1 MYARD
6 YSDMVKNMEVEKL
19 DEVPSDRARGLRAEE
34 VAEWYLRLNG
44 LFLIHG
50 FVVHPDRASS
60 KPRTEAD
67 FLGIRL
73 KESSEGI
80 WRKSKGIQFRDGVK
94 RAPMADDSLIT
105 QASCVGTVRKHL
117 VAMVEVKAGKCS
129 INGPWSDVNARNN
142 DLGPSNMERA
152 LSRVGFGNHS
162 EITSASSAMYGNLRY
177 EGQQFIVQ
185 YFAIGRSKCEE
196 LKIKYPNLV
205 QITFDEI
212 AIFLRDRFSCFPEKI
227 PMDSSIT
234 LWKGFGDAF
243 RWWFESNGY
252 GKTPSIRECQNAL
265 HNYINNDNCFR

>member
-1 MYARD
+1 
-6 YSDMVKNMEVEKL
+6 MEVEEL

-80 WRKSKGIQFRDGVK
+80 WRKSKGIQFRDEVK
-94 RAPMADDSLIT
+94 RASMADDSLIT
-105 QASCVGTVRKHL
+105 QASIVGTVRKHL

-129 INGPWSDVNARNN
+129 INGPWSDINERI
-142 DLGPSNMERA
+142 DDPGPSNMERA

>member
-1 MYARD
+1 
-6 YSDMVKNMEVEKL
+6 VGKKMEVEEL
-19 DEVPSDRARGLRAEE
+19 DEDPNDRARGSRAEE

-80 WRKSKGIQFRDGVK
+80 WRKSKGIQFRSGVN
-94 RAPMADDSLIT
+94 RASMTDDSLIT
-105 QASCVGTVRKHL
+105 KASYVGTVRRHL
-117 VAMVEVKAGKCS
+117 VAMVEVKSGKCS
-129 INGPWSDVNARNN
+129 INGPWSDVNARVN
-142 DLGPSNMERA
+142 DSDPSNMERA

-162 EITSASSAMYGNLRY
+162 EITSASSTMYENLRY
-177 EGQQFIVQ
+177 EGPQFIVQ
-185 YFAIGRSKCEE
+185 YFAIG
-196 LKIKYPNLV
+196 KIKCKDLEFKYPKLI

-212 AIFLRDRFSCFPEKI
+212 AIFLRDRFSSFPEKI
-227 PMDSSIT
+227 PLDSSIT
-234 LWKGFGDAF
+234 LWRGFGDSF

-252 GKTPSIRECQNAL
+252 GKIPSLRECEIAL
-265 HNYINNDNCFR
+265 QNYIDKASCFSRS